1 MYLAYM
7 KEIPNDVVQGLVGI
21 LSNTKRQVTPWR
33 RSERLLCFID
43 VRLREDDA
51 MDCFPYWRQSVTFK
65 EAITTSIIVIH
76 HVVCW
81 IYVRIHLAIHA
92 EAIIKLTC
100 TACNSHL
107 ALYESLHNI
116 IWNFF
121 HVG

>member
-81 IYVRIHLAIHA
+81 IYVRIHLAIHC
-92 EAIIKLTC
+92 IIFSKPDIDKTKKPLQIYAT
-100 TACNSHL
+100 
-107 ALYESLHNI
+107 E
-116 IWNFF
+116 
-121 HVG
+121 